1 MQISRN
7 FNVFVL
13 CRPLTNFNGRTGF
26 GKGFG
31 SFLRS
36 VSQKPIFA
44 MFRPSNA
51 AFCMVKVANPQYR
64 HFGIWR
70 QRSSSAEKVQLL
82 RAWADCTQTSFK
94 MIPRTSYTKVPHGFS
109 IFGLKL
115 SEYHFSQ
122 MLLFLAQNHVQ
133 LEESVFSEKSSF
145 WGYSGARW
153 TKRPSG
159 WKGLW

>member
-1 MQISRN
+1 
-7 FNVFVL
+7 
-13 CRPLTNFNGRTGF
+13 
-26 GKGFG
+26 
-31 SFLRS
+31 
-36 VSQKPIFA
+36 

-64 HFGIWR
+64 YFGIWP
-70 QRSSSAEKVQLL
+70 QRSSSAKKVQLL

-94 MIPRTSYTKVPHGFS
+94 MIPRASSTKVPHGFS
-109 IFGLKL
+109 IFGIKL

-133 LEESVFSEKSSF
+133 LEETIFRKFVIL
-145 WGYSGARW
+145 GYSGARW